1 MEPQGSQENPKPA
14 PQGVWPP
21 WPAGYGAEDEAAP
34 SQAATGQTV
43 PPPLHSARM
52 AGAARLPGPGP
63 QLTPA
68 PKPTEPRA
76 RSLPG
81 SRRGH
86 GHGAPGPRPAR
97 ERAFPGLPAPW
108 ECVPTCPANSAKWT
122 GPPTA
127 GSSREGSRRQALTFA
142 RMRPA
147 AGDVAPAHGPGTRA
161 WPSQGT
167 QGLQPRR
174 PGPQREEITSPSPRE
189 TDLCQ
194 AARGAEA
201 PRLASGIAGPRLPA
215 RSPQRNL
222 RPTRE
227 DGRHTVPDCK
237 GQSLPG
243 CLLWPHQLRAR
254 GDSASVAGPG
264 GGWGAASLAG
274 ALLRAPVE
282 RPPPL
287 APFLRRP
294 AARRALRRG
303 TAVPHRCTLKP
314 ALGATDF
321 AINGRRPQ
329 DSA

>member
-108 ECVPTCPANSAKWT
+108 ECVPTCVGIPSRQLCQMDRAADGRKLQGGQPQT
-122 GPPTA
+122 G
-127 GSSREGSRRQALTFA
+127 F
-142 RMRPA
+142 
-147 AGDVAPAHGPGTRA
+147 
-161 WPSQGT
+161 
-167 QGLQPRR
+167 
-174 PGPQREEITSPSPRE
+174 
-189 TDLCQ
+189 DLCKD
-194 AARGAEA
+194 AARGRRRGPCPRPRNTRVALTGNTRAAA
-201 PRLASGIAGPRLPA
+201 PQA
-215 RSPQRNL
+215 RA
-222 RPTRE
+222 T
-227 DGRHTVPDCK
+227 
-237 GQSLPG
+237 
-243 CLLWPHQLRAR
+243 AR
-254 GDSASVAGPG
+254 GDHVALATGDGPLPSG
-264 GGWGAASLAG
+264 PRGRGTAPG
-274 ALLRAPVE
+274 LRD
-282 RPPPL
+282 
-287 APFLRRP
+287 RRP
-294 AARRALRRG
+294 APACQVTAEEPAAHPRGREAHRARLQG
-303 TAVPHRCTLKP
+303 AVPPGVSTLAPP
-314 ALGATDF
+314 APCPRRQRPRGRPGRGLGGSLF
-321 AINGRRPQ
+321 GRGPVEGPC
-329 DSA
+329 